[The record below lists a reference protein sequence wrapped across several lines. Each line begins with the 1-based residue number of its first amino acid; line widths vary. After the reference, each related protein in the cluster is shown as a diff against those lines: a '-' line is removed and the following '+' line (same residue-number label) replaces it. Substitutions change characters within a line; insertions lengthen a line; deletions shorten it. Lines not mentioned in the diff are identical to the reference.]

1 MCCFLTRWIRS
12 RSFWGETRIVPK
24 HEQTLW
30 VLVKEWGGLKVATN
44 FLTSVTQDLRV
55 ISPPL
60 GSWQLC
66 SLYPMIKWCCI
77 WFRVLVLRCWQ
88 LLFPVPWNS
97 CCKENQLSCKNLA
110 IWSPPCCEEAQAVT
124 WRGEMPDQRP
134 ALKTSE
140 PVTRHGREEASR
152 LFQILLTYDCSCTD
166 TLSESFPV
174 NPQNRIVILNYV
186 WGCLLYSNR

>member
-1 MCCFLTRWIRS
+1 MS
-12 RSFWGETRIVPK
+12 N

-30 VLVKEWGGLKVATN
+30 VLVKEWGRLKVATN
-44 FLTSVTQDLRV
+44 FFDICYTGPEGYISSPWVLTA
-55 ISPPL
+55 
-60 GSWQLC
+60 W
-66 SLYPMIKWCCI
+66 SLYPMIKWCYI

-88 LLFPVPWNS
+88 LPFLVPWNS
-97 CCKENQLSCKNLA
+97 CCKENQFSCKNLA
-110 IWSPPCCEEAQAVT
+110 IQSPSCCEEAQAAT

-166 TLSESFPV
+166 ILSESFPV
-174 NPQNRIVILNYV
+174 NPQKRIVILNYV